1 MVPKDGR
8 RRKTYSPGGMI
19 RLELSLMSSPP
30 AKSAALWSSPSR
42 FFLAA
47 LGALA
52 GMDTFSEFPYLLAHY
67 GGGTFV
73 AVYALALL
81 MIAWPLL
88 AAELALGQR
97 VSGDGGPGVTITRAI
112 GGQPWRWTL
121 GAAALG
127 GFVMFCY
134 VAVVAGWILSYL
146 HTALAGG
153 FRAAT
158 PAYVETH
165 FTHLAARP
173 APALAWETLFLVLVF
188 SVVAGGVRAIENLSY
203 LVMPGLLGLFA
214 ALLVFAATLGS
225 FFVAAPAL
233 LVPQTVPSGG
243 MLVLVALSQAF
254 FGPGLGTASLLAY
267 GVSLRSSASAG
278 RTALALVLAQAFVA
292 WLGGFALAS
301 LVYAT
306 GLRPLAGGGFLFETL
321 PLMAARLPHGAL
333 VAALCYLGLISAVWV
348 SGVAWLEPA
357 MQLLTARGR
366 SRGWTALGLGL
377 AAFVTGAILTLSLKS
392 WAFSFTFFGRLKTL
406 GLLDVVM
413 IIAVNVLLPWGAG
426 GLSILMGWASD
437 GPFGRREAQRGARF
451 LWLWTLRLLVPAA
464 VLAIILSAPRL
475 VL

>member
-8 RRKTYSPGGMI
+8 RCKAYSPGEPI
-19 RLELSLMSSPP
+19 RLEFTLMSSPP
-30 AKSAALWSSPSR
+30 AKSVALWSSPSR

-73 AVYALALL
+73 AVYVLALL
-81 MIAWPLL
+81 LIAWPLL
-88 AAELALGQR
+88 AAELALGRR
-97 VSGDGGPGVTITRAI
+97 VSGDGAAGAPITRAI
-112 GGQPWRWTL
+112 AGRPWRWTL
-121 GAAALG
+121 WAAALG
-127 GFVMFCY
+127 GFLMFCY
-134 VAVVAGWILSYL
+134 VAVVAGWILAYL
-146 HTALAGG
+146 RTALVGG

-158 PAYVETH
+158 PAYIEGH
-165 FTHLAARP
+165 FVQLAAHP
-173 APALAWETLFLVLVF
+173 GSSLAWEALFLVLVF
-188 SVVAGGVRAIENLSY
+188 AVVAGGMRAIEHLSY

-214 ALLVFAATLGS
+214 ALLVYAATLGS
-225 FFVAAPAL
+225 FFVAAPTL
-233 LVPQTVPSGG
+233 LVPQQVPSGG
-243 MLVLVALSQAF
+243 TLVLAALSQAF

-267 GVSLRSSASAG
+267 GVSLRSSTSPG

-333 VAALCYLGLISAVWV
+333 VTALCYLGLLSAVWV

-366 SRGWTALGLGL
+366 SRGWTAVGLGL
-377 AAFVTGAILTLSLKS
+377 AALVMGAILTLSLKS
-392 WAFSFTFFGRLKTL
+392 WAFSFTFFGRVKTL
-406 GLLDVVM
+406 GLLDVLM
-413 IIAVNVLLPWGAG
+413 IIAVNILLPWGAG
-426 GLSILMGWASD
+426 GLSLLMGWASD
-437 GPFGRREAQRGARF
+437 GLPGRRETWRGPQL
-451 LWLWTLRLLVPAA
+451 LWLWALRLLVPAA